1 MRTLQVPLEVLWS
14 NDFTCGLLFSLLT
27 ALSLSLE
34 CNDLFVIETQSV
46 QRNSVG
52 RILKL
57 RLLSS
62 GSEIA
67 EIPHNYLF
75 LHLYIFLIS
84 HKSLT
89 SFLVIHKLVVHNYK
103 KNEKKEKKLYYVLT
117 LSSDCCELCPA
128 PKTLFIQPFII
139 SFTLKAWGT
148 GDGTYL
154 SAMDNTWT

>member
-1 MRTLQVPLEVLWS
+1 MDLCLVCS
-14 NDFTCGLLFSLLT
+14 LT

-46 QRNSVG
+46 QRNSVD

-75 LHLYIFLIS
+75 LHLCIFLIS

-89 SFLVIHKLVVHNYK
+89 SFLVIRKLVVHIYK
-103 KNEKKEKKLYYVLT
+103 KKKEKNLYYVLT
-117 LSSDCCELCPA
+117 LSTDCCELCPA

-139 SFTLKAWGT
+139 GFTLKDSGT

-154 SAMDNTWT
+154 SAMDDTWT